1 LIMANM
7 ESPLPGAEAVV
18 VGRARSHLTVGGHLR
33 RVGMRV
39 IDTPDI
45 PGAVRVMV
53 ARRPALAVVQTTSGP
68 ATGAV
73 VVLAQAM
80 REAGHQADILAV
92 GAPDTA
98 TVVAALK
105 AGATEAFP
113 ASIPDEELGVR
124 LRRVLDRHAAR
135 LNLLSRLDYLEWL
148 SGTDLLT
155 SFPNRRG
162 LAEALFRHASVAA
175 RHGLSLAVVMFDV
188 DRFKDINDRI
198 GHGGGD
204 AALREVAVLLRARV
218 REGDVVGRW
227 GGDEFLAVLP
237 HTTLA
242 EAENMA
248 ERARASIADSPLVY
262 GRTRI
267 SMTVSAGC
275 TATPGTGDDLLT
287 RCDLA
292 LYDAK
297 AAGNNLVRARSG

>member
-1 LIMANM
+1 MANV

-124 LRRVLDRHAAR
+124 LRRILDRHAAR

-148 SGTDLLT
+148 SRTDLLT

-162 LAEALFRHASVAA
+162 MAEVLFRNASVAA

-188 DRFKDINDRI
+188 DWFKDINDRI

-204 AALREVAVLLRARV
+204 AALREVAIRLRARV
-218 REGDVVGRW
+218 REGDMIGRW

-237 HTTLA
+237 YTTLA

-248 ERARASIADSPLVY
+248 ERARASIAATPLVFE
-262 GRTRI
+262 RSRI

-275 TATPGTGDDLLT
+275 TATPGSGEELLA

-292 LYDAK
+292 LYESK
-297 AAGNNLVRARSG
+297 AAGKNQVRTRSG